1 MAHPDILA
9 GSIRRTLV
17 VLAWPVI
24 AGEALHVA
32 FHLVD
37 LAWVRPLGTWATAAI
52 MAAMFTLWTTFA
64 LVNLVAV
71 GMTAHAARAIGA
83 GEPERAGRVV
93 AQALWLAGGLSLVV
107 AVLGALGARPLFHL
121 LTDDPRVAEA
131 GASYLVVSALT
142 MPLAFLVSTLTAALR
157 SAGNTRLSLRINGSA
172 VVLNM
177 ALAPLFI
184 YGWGPFPAWGVA
196 GSAVASSICWAG
208 AALAVIVLAWRR
220 HPDLPLSRDELR
232 RPSLAAM
239 AAIARVGAPQAGT
252 SMLFSLVYLYYARLA
267 GGFGAAGLALLGIG
281 NRLESI
287 TYLTGDGVGVAAAT
301 FVGQNLGARNAR
313 RAEKGAWM
321 SVRLMALVGSAM
333 GIAMLAA
340 PSVLL
345 LPFTRDPE
353 TLQLGVVYVRIVGL
367 CQAFTGIEAALGGA
381 FAGAGDTLPP
391 MLVHVVVS
399 VLRVPA
405 AWWAVHGLGLGI
417 QGIAWSM
424 ALTGIARCAVLAAL
438 FARGRWKHREL
449 AMPVSVA

>member
-1 MAHPDILA
+1 MAHPDILK
-9 GSIRRTLV
+9 GPIRRTLV

-24 AGEALHVA
+24 AGEGLHVA

-52 MAAMFTLWTTFA
+52 MTAMFTLWTTFA

-83 GEPERAGRVV
+83 GEPDRAGRVV
-93 AQALWLAGGLSLVV
+93 AQALWLAGGLSILV
-107 AVLGALGARPLFHL
+107 ALGGALGARPLFHV
-121 LTDDPRVAEA
+121 LTSDPQVAEA
-131 GASYLVVSALT
+131 GTGYLVVSALT
-142 MPLAFLVSTLTAALR
+142 MPLAFLASTLTAALR
-157 SAGNTRLSLRINGSA
+157 SAGNTQLSLRINGSA

-177 ALAPLFI
+177 GLAPLFI

-196 GSAVASSICWAG
+196 GSAVASSICWGG
-208 AALAVIVLAWRR
+208 AAIAVVVLAWRR
-220 HPDLPLSRDELR
+220 HPDLPLSREELR

-239 AAIARVGAPQAGT
+239 GAIARVGAPQAGT
-252 SMLFSLVYLYYARLA
+252 SMLFSLVYLFYARLA
-267 GGFGAAGLALLGIG
+267 GGFGAAGMALLGIG

-301 FVGQNLGARNAR
+301 FVGQNLGARDAR
-313 RAEKGAWM
+313 RAEQGAWM
-321 SVRLMALVGSAM
+321 SVRLMALVGSFM
-333 GIAMLAA
+333 GLLMLVA
-340 PSVLL
+340 PTLLL

-353 TLQLGVVYVRIVGL
+353 TLRLGAVYIRIVGL

-424 ALTGIARCAVLAAL
+424 ALTGIARCAILAGL
-438 FARGRWKHREL
+438 FARGRWKLREL
-449 AMPVSVA
+449 AMPIPTA